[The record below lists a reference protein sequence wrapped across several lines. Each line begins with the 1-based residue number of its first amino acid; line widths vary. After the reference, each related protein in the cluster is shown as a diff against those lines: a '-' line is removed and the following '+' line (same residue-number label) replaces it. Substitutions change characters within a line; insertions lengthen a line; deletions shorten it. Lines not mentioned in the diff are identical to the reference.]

1 MKQMVFVF
9 VLMFSLLISAEE
21 VPPASAEEVP
31 VPAFINLDTVDLS
44 VAPEEYTVVQGDTLW
59 DISEAN
65 LKSPWYW
72 PKVWSLNPQISNPHQ
87 DLFPPD
93 RRGHDAESGR
103 HEQRCRSRG
112 RR

>member
-1 MKQMVFVF
+1 MKQMSFVF

-31 VPAFINLDTVDLS
+31 VPEFINLDTVDLT

-72 PKVWSLNPQISNPHQ
+72 PKVWSLNPQISNPHMII
-87 DLFPPD
+87 P
-93 RRGHDAESGR
+93 AT
-103 HEQRCRSRG
+103 RSLSVRPAKS
-112 RR
+112 